1 MNVPAEIEGYHK
13 ALTMQIELYLEM
25 AEIMIKVF
33 ENMNTDLSKSG
44 LNIEEQMRLI
54 QELNTKS
61 QAFNHYNR
69 LGHQELIRAFEQGGI
84 KYEIVGD
91 KIKYYRD

>member
-1 MNVPAEIEGYHK
+1 
-13 ALTMQIELYLEM
+13 
-25 AEIMIKVF
+25 
-33 ENMNTDLSKSG
+33 
-44 LNIEEQMRLI
+44 MRLI

-69 LGHQELIRAFEQGGI
+69 LGHQELIRAFEQVGI